1 MRYIRLTAVLL
12 LAACESPTTGKLH
25 GAPSFATS
33 ITLSATSLS
42 FSSVGATQQLS
53 ATVKDQNG
61 ATMSGATVTWTT
73 SAASV
78 ATVSSTGLV
87 TSVADGSA
95 TITATEGSVS
105 ATASV
110 SVAVP
115 FYLAENGVTVV
126 CSAADVG
133 QTGEV
138 GGGVYTKRSKAQI
151 DALVTGGD
159 YAALTTTCTSDVT
172 DMNQMFEGATA
183 FNQDIGS
190 WDVSSVTTMR
200 WMFENA
206 TSFNQDIGSW
216 NVSSVTNMRSMFRF
230 ADAFNQDIGSWNV
243 SSVTEMNYMF
253 RDADDFNGNIGSWDV
268 TSGPD
273 MTAMFFEAAAF
284 NQDLSGWCVSLITSS
299 PTDFDHMATSWV
311 LARPVWGTCP

>member
-1 MRYIRLTAVLL
+1 MRLRYIGLTALLL
-12 LAACESPTTGKLH
+12 LAACGDGGTTPTSP
-25 GAPSFATS
+25 PNPPWPVATS
-33 ITLSATSLS
+33 ITLSATALS
-42 FSSVGATQQLS
+42 FSSLGATQQLS

-61 ATMSGATVTWTT
+61 AAMASATVTWTT

-115 FYLAENGVTVV
+115 FYLAENGVTVI

-133 QTGEV
+133 EAGEVGEV
-138 GGGVYTKRSKAQI
+138 GGVTYTKRSKAQI

-172 DMNQMFEGATA
+172 DMN
-183 FNQDIGS
+183 
-190 WDVSSVTTMR
+190 
-200 WMFENA
+200 
-206 TSFNQDIGSW
+206 
-216 NVSSVTNMRSMFRF
+216 
-230 ADAFNQDIGSWNV
+230 
-243 SSVTEMNYMF
+243 
-253 RDADDFNGNIGSWDV
+253 
-268 TSGPD
+268 
-273 MTAMFFEAAAF
+273 
-284 NQDLSGWCVSLITSS
+284 
-299 PTDFDHMATSWV
+299 
-311 LARPVWGTCP
+311 